1 MGRKIIM
8 KTGGKIASSWKTKA
22 VSGGRGRHGGE
33 VVLGSRHGDLILKDA
48 VRACVDLEFQQ
59 SSGILSAPLLDQ
71 SKPFTTV

>member
-8 KTGGKIASSWKTKA
+8 KTGGKIAPSWKTKA
-22 VSGGRGRHGGE
+22 VSGGHGSE
-33 VVLGSRHGDLILKDA
+33 VVLGSRHGDLVLKDA

-59 SSGILSAPLLDQ
+59 SSDILSAPLLDQ